1 MSARNAPLYEKPAVS
16 APRAL
21 HQCPQVR
28 NATRV
33 VGRAM
38 VGLQVVALVKAVV
51 VVIAV
56 QLAIDDGVALDG
68 HVDVRSN
75 CSRQRRSCQ

>member
-1 MSARNAPLYEKPAVS
+1 
-16 APRAL
+16 
-21 HQCPQVR
+21 
-28 NATRV
+28 
-33 VGRAM
+33 M